1 MGVGFGYNYACAQWP
16 ARLGSAPLRLTAA
29 GAGPV
34 LVVGTTGDPITPI
47 ETSRALADDLEEGV
61 LLTVDGFRHTGYG
74 LNRCSTDVVD
84 RYLVDLTVPAEGTV
98 CS

>member
-1 MGVGFGYNYACAQWP
+1 MA
-16 ARLGSAPLRLTAA
+16 S
-29 GAGPV
+29 
-34 LVVGTTGDPITPI
+34 
-47 ETSRALADDLEEGV
+47 ADDLEDGV